1 MDLKTRAFKKGAASA
16 IADPVVQRNMQGLY
30 DNFHKGRER
39 AGDATP
45 GWEDLRDRARAVK
58 AHTIEH
64 LDYYLDMAASNVEKA
79 GGSVFFAE
87 DAASATQYI
96 LDLAKARGV
105 RTVIKSKSMLS
116 EEMGLKRAP
125 GGGRDRACG
134 DGPG

>member
-1 MDLKTRAFKKGAASA
+1 
-16 IADPVVQRNMQGLY
+16 MQGLY

-96 LDLAKARGV
+96 LDLARARGV
-105 RTVIKSKSMLS
+105 KTVVKGKSHALRGDGA
-116 EEMGLKRAP
+116 ERAP
-125 GGGRDRACG
+125 RAGRDRACG

>member
-1 MDLKTRAFKKGAASA
+1 MDLKTRAFRKGAASA

-45 GWEDLRDRARAVK
+45 GWEDLRDRARVVK

-64 LDYYLDMAASNVEKA
+64 LDHYLDMAASNVERA

-87 DAASATQYI
+87 DAASATKYV
-96 LDLAKARGV
+96 LDLAQARGV
-105 RTVIKSKSMLS
+105 D
-116 EEMGLKRAP
+116 AAA
-125 GGGRDRACG
+125 GGERLEGR
-134 DGPG
+134 